1 MVRKLD
7 CKTASDDAIPGADAG
22 SILSAF
28 SAWEDMDDTHEGD
41 VSSEDAFKDLSVSND
56 EATPNSLTPPLS
68 LRRSSAFKRKSTP
81 TRSSY
86 GGSSSYY
93 DVSDRSSSCEESSCR
108 RTHLSFPAGGTQRPK
123 WDAGPTGIRRTM
135 SVPVAV
141 NAHDAHDADV
151 DIPAPLSINR
161 RTYSLEDP
169 PSAPSGH
176 ACIGNVDEDWYAE
189 NALLHGLGPNVNQLQ
204 VYLLGTTVKKIPPT
218 MDMPASYVVFLPGH
232 DQNESSNTSPTI
244 ARYRCRYPQ
253 CEVKWRNEDEHK

>member
-1 MVRKLD
+1 MVRKNHGKD
-7 CKTASDDAIPGADAG
+7 ASIVTISGTDAG

-28 SAWEDMDDTHEGD
+28 SAKEDMDDTHEGD
-41 VSSEDAFKDLSVSND
+41 VSSEDTFKDLSVSND
-56 EATPNSLTPPLS
+56 EHTPNSLTPSLS

-93 DVSDRSSSCEESSCR
+93 DDSDRSSICEESSNL
-108 RTHLSFPAGGTQRPK
+108 RTHLNLFTGCSQRSK

-141 NAHDAHDADV
+141 SADDADV

-176 ACIGNVDEDWYAE
+176 ACIGSVDEDWFAN
-189 NALLHGLGPNVNQLQ
+189 NALLHGLDPNVNQLQ
-204 VYLLGTTVKKIPPT
+204 VYLLGTTVKKIPPM

-232 DQNESSNTSPTI
+232 DQNKSSNTSPTI

-253 CEVKWRNEDEHK
+253 CEVKWRDEDEHK

>member
-1 MVRKLD
+1 MVRKLHR
-7 CKTASDDAIPGADAG
+7 KHASNDAISGTDTG
-22 SILSAF
+22 SILSAI
-28 SAWEDMDDTHEGD
+28 SAMEGMGGTHEGD
-41 VSSEDAFKDLSVSND
+41 VSSEDTFKDLSASND
-56 EATPNSLTPPLS
+56 ETTPDSLTPLS

-86 GGSSSYY
+86 GGSSSFY
-93 DVSDRSSSCEESSCR
+93 DDSDRSSIYEEPSSR
-108 RTHLSFPAGGTQRPK
+108 PTHLSFPTGCSQRSN
-123 WDAGPTGIRRTM
+123 WDGGPTSIRRTM

-141 NAHDAHDADV
+141 SADDTDV

-176 ACIGNVDEDWYAE
+176 ACIGSVNEDWYAD
-189 NALLHGLGPNVNQLQ
+189 NALLYGLDPNVNQLQ
-204 VYLLGTTVKKIPPT
+204 VYLLGTTVKNVPPT

-232 DQNESSNTSPTI
+232 DQNEPSNTSPTI

-253 CEVKWRNEDEHK
+253 CEVKWRDEHEHK